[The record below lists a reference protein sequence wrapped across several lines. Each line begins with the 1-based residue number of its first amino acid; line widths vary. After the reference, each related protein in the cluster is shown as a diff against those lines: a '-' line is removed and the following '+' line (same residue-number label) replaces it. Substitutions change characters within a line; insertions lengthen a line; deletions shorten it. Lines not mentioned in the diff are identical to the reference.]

1 MMEQEAKY
9 GASVGVAQG
18 PFVLLAV
25 HTGEAV
31 TSVGLT
37 PDAAR
42 ALATSLMIFADLQ
55 EPLQKTAPAETEK
68 TNG

>member
-18 PFVLLAV
+18 RFVLLAV
-25 HTGEAV
+25 HTREDV

-42 ALATSLMIFADLQ
+42 ALATSLMTFADLQ
-55 EPLQKTAPAETEK
+55 EPLQKAPLAEQDEK
-68 TNG
+68 